1 MATSTRSGKTGAK
14 SKTARSASMG
24 SNGKS
29 ASNAIALLK
38 ADHREVTAKF
48 EEFKKARSADR
59 KQQLAQTICQA
70 LKVHSQIEEEI
81 FYPAFLQATKDKDL
95 HHEAIIEHS
104 EAKHLISEIEAA
116 SPSDDYYDA
125 KVSVLSE
132 MIKHHVKE
140 EEQPGGLFSEVSKTG
155 L

>member
-1 MATSTRSGKTGAK
+1 MATSSRSGKTSAK
-14 SKTARSASMG
+14 SKTGARSARMG
-24 SNGKS
+24 SNGKSVS

-70 LKVHSQIEEEI
+70 LKVHSQIEEEL

-95 HHEAIIEHS
+95 HHEAIIEHA

-116 SPSDDYYDA
+116 SPS
-125 KVSVLSE
+125 
-132 MIKHHVKE
+132 
-140 EEQPGGLFSEVSKTG
+140 
-155 L
+155 